1 MGSLINNKTGEVIK
15 YNKNPARSKPVV
27 SQQAKKEAE
36 NRYQTYVE
44 KSKPFWQTW
53 FQDKSTNDTVVDST
67 TGTTIQVNK
76 PTFLAGGVKSSAAGY
91 VNSVGT
97 LLDAVNQGLNTAENY
112 SSDYASRQVQ
122 RMQESLQTGRTSDGR
137 ILTPTMRKTLESQIS
152 KYQRQATKDKPDGT
166 FEERHPVLSSV
177 QNTVEQTADDIA
189 ASAQRDTEAAKEG
202 LGKFGQF
209 MVDTGVAGTQ
219 LAGDVGL
226 ALLTGGSA
234 LVPMAVRSFGGAA
247 QEARQSGASL
257 GNQVA
262 YGLGS
267 AALSTATEKISNVAA
282 PFRKVFGAGAADKL
296 AGKLVKQFGE
306 STAVKTMSKL
316 AQTPAGK
323 LAASALSEGS
333 EEYVED
339 IFQPVLQRATYD
351 PDASFDPSQALYD
364 AAIGAALGGVGGAVD
379 VAGSRE
385 SRVQSHSAPT
395 EGASGAPVSVD
406 TPATQTAIQSAA
418 QPTVQPATDVMGQE
432 TKQMNGQIPQTVE
445 DTAQTETLLDILLK
459 GKRVD
464 QTQANNQQ
472 FDALAERGG
481 IGVDAGGKLY
491 QMNPSEHI
499 DQRNQETVRNRSVN
513 AFQYDHPEL
522 QSYMKQAAE
531 SLIADADFSLQF
543 PMTRSYERG
552 MQGNKVNQSAQTS
565 AFLRE
570 AMDETG
576 LSRNQIIDAAQ
587 RIIHDQGQEN
597 VVAAKSVELILD
609 RMLTDGYT
617 TMYGETVSPNEAY
630 ISAKESIAGAAPEQ
644 TSEPLPIWDMPEAQT
659 DGLGAADA
667 GSVNTAYENLQAQSS
682 RFYPEGANAARPV
695 DVPMQDFSGRN
706 ISKSA
711 STVMGAKAIP
721 DDVVPMIE
729 QLVAQGDLSYT
740 VNTDQQAKIRAVST
754 IRKKGY
760 DGAVEQFRNAV
771 KKGTVSKD
779 TVALGQAL
787 LNNAANAGDGNA
799 VAELMT
805 LYQDL
810 STNAGQALQAMSIFR
825 KLSPE
830 SQLYGIQKIVDNLNE
845 SVNTKKKRSVTAA
858 DNVPVDQWMKK
869 TGELLAKQL
878 YKVAKPSP
886 KKAQTVSQTILSDL
900 RKFAKE
906 NLPDSKTATGNQ
918 RTEIDRI
925 VDLFNNYEN
934 YQEAFESAKATIQ
947 KEYGKDAQVQSVLQ
961 DWIKSTLDYNAM
973 FDSQIAKETGVQI
986 QIDRDL
992 ITKFLQQQDQG
1003 GRDAVMEEIYDDIAG
1018 KVPSTW
1024 QDKWN
1029 AWRYLSML
1037 ANPRTH
1043 IRNSFGNLFFQPV
1056 RMMKNA
1062 VAAGIE
1068 SGLEKAGVRI
1078 ERTKSFGVSP
1088 SLYRAAWNDY
1098 SNVKDL
1104 LGGTKYD
1111 DAKSQINSRR
1121 KIFKNGV
1128 LETARTKNS
1137 AALEFEDAI
1146 FKRIT
1151 YADSLTG
1158 YLRANGVT
1166 AEQLESGS
1174 VDAEL
1179 LGRARDY
1186 AGKEALKATYQD
1198 RNAFSDRV
1206 VKISKDLGI
1215 VGEAILP
1222 FKRTPANILA
1232 RAFDYSPAGVAK
1244 SIYDGLFKVKSGEK
1258 TAGEVIDE
1266 AASGLTG
1273 SALMA
1278 LGAYMFASGMVTG
1291 AQGDDK
1297 DDKWAELLGH
1307 QGYAFEFKDGTSFT
1321 LDWLAPESLPFFMG
1335 VELMSSAGENGMDA
1349 ESVWNAVKATA
1360 NPMLDLSM
1368 LQSVN
1373 DLIDSVKYAE
1383 DAPLEAMIPSA
1394 IISYFSQ
1401 AVPTLGGQIERSGE
1415 SERMQT
1421 YTDKN
1426 SIIPTDVQYALGR
1439 ASARIPLWDY
1449 QQIPYIDEWGRTE
1462 SNGDPLLN
1470 AANNFLNPAYTSQVE
1485 VDAVEAELQKVRD
1498 ATGDTAVFPA
1508 AAQRYVEVDGER
1520 KDLSAEEYE
1529 KYAKKLGSER
1539 YSLLQEA
1546 MQTDYYRSAT
1556 SDQKAEY
1563 IADLY
1568 SYAGAVAKSSVSSYQ
1583 LEDWQENASTAQQD
1597 IGVSPAEYIAMK
1609 QKYGTKYLSGDA
1621 YDKTKEA
1628 VNNGIPLE
1636 TYLSYR
1642 GNTANITSDK
1652 DQNGNTIDGSK
1663 KSKVMAAINEMDLS
1677 TTEKDWLYYLS
1688 GYSESTISEAP
1699 WK

>member
-1 MGSLINNKTGEVIK
+1 
-15 YNKNPARSKPVV
+15 
-27 SQQAKKEAE
+27 
-36 NRYQTYVE
+36 
-44 KSKPFWQTW
+44 
-53 FQDKSTNDTVVDST
+53 
-67 TGTTIQVNK
+67 
-76 PTFLAGGVKSSAAGY
+76 
-91 VNSVGT
+91 
-97 LLDAVNQGLNTAENY
+97 
-112 SSDYASRQVQ
+112 
-122 RMQESLQTGRTSDGR
+122 
-137 ILTPTMRKTLESQIS
+137 
-152 KYQRQATKDKPDGT
+152 
-166 FEERHPVLSSV
+166 
-177 QNTVEQTADDIA
+177 
-189 ASAQRDTEAAKEG
+189 
-202 LGKFGQF
+202 
-209 MVDTGVAGTQ
+209 
-219 LAGDVGL
+219 
-226 ALLTGGSA
+226 
-234 LVPMAVRSFGGAA
+234 
-247 QEARQSGASL
+247 
-257 GNQVA
+257 
-262 YGLGS
+262 
-267 AALSTATEKISNVAA
+267 
-282 PFRKVFGAGAADKL
+282 
-296 AGKLVKQFGE
+296 
-306 STAVKTMSKL
+306 
-316 AQTPAGK
+316 
-323 LAASALSEGS
+323 
-333 EEYVED
+333 
-339 IFQPVLQRATYD
+339 
-351 PDASFDPSQALYD
+351 
-364 AAIGAALGGVGGAVD
+364 
-379 VAGSRE
+379 
-385 SRVQSHSAPT
+385 
-395 EGASGAPVSVD
+395 
-406 TPATQTAIQSAA
+406 
-418 QPTVQPATDVMGQE
+418 
-432 TKQMNGQIPQTVE
+432 
-445 DTAQTETLLDILLK
+445 
-459 GKRVD
+459 
-464 QTQANNQQ
+464 
-472 FDALAERGG
+472 
-481 IGVDAGGKLY
+481 
-491 QMNPSEHI
+491 
-499 DQRNQETVRNRSVN
+499 
-513 AFQYDHPEL
+513 
-522 QSYMKQAAE
+522 
-531 SLIADADFSLQF
+531 
-543 PMTRSYERG
+543 
-552 MQGNKVNQSAQTS
+552 
-565 AFLRE
+565 
-570 AMDETG
+570 
-576 LSRNQIIDAAQ
+576 
-587 RIIHDQGQEN
+587 
-597 VVAAKSVELILD
+597 
-609 RMLTDGYT
+609 
-617 TMYGETVSPNEAY
+617 
-630 ISAKESIAGAAPEQ
+630 
-644 TSEPLPIWDMPEAQT
+644 
-659 DGLGAADA
+659 
-667 GSVNTAYENLQAQSS
+667 
-682 RFYPEGANAARPV
+682 
-695 DVPMQDFSGRN
+695 
-706 ISKSA
+706 
-711 STVMGAKAIP
+711 MGAKAIP

-754 IRKKGY
+754 IREKGY

-906 NLPDSKTATGNQ
+906 NLSDSKTAAGNQ

-1043 IRNSFGNLFFQPV
+1043 IRNIAGNVGFQPL
-1056 RMMKNA
+1056 RMAKNA

-1068 SGLEKAGVRI
+1068 AGLEKAGVNI

-1098 SNVKDL
+1098 SNVKNL

-1137 AALEFEDAI
+1137 AALEMEDAI

-1151 YADSLTG
+1151 YADSLAG

-1266 AASGLTG
+1266 AAAGITGSGL
-1273 SALMA
+1273 LA
-1278 LGAYMFASGMVTG
+1278 LGAYLFASGLVTG

-1297 DDKWAELLGH
+1297 DDKLAELLGH
-1307 QGYAFEFKDGTSFT
+1307 QGYALELPDGTSVT

-1462 SNGDPLLN
+1462 SNGDPLMN

-1498 ATGDTAVFPA
+1498 ETGDTAVFPTT
-1508 AAQRYVEVDGER
+1508 AQRYIEVDGER
-1520 KDLSAEEYE
+1520 KDLTAEEYE
-1529 KYAKKLGSER
+1529 KYARKLGTER
-1539 YSLLQEA
+1539 YSLLQKA

-1568 SYAGAVAKSSVSSYQ
+1568 SYACAVAKSSVSSYQ
-1583 LEDWQENASTAQQD
+1583 LEGWQKNASTAQHD

>member
-296 AGKLVKQFGE
+296 SGKLVKQFGE

-385 SRVQSHSAPT
+385 SRVQSPSAPT

-432 TKQMNGQIPQTVE
+432 TKRMNGQIPQTVE

-472 FDALAERGG
+472 FDALAERGD

-531 SLIADADFSLQF
+531 FLIADADLSLQF

-644 TSEPLPIWDMPEAQT
+644 TSKPLPIWDMPEAQT
-659 DGLGAADA
+659 DGLGAANA
-667 GSVNTAYENLQAQSS
+667 GFLGDTERGFSQNVATDPSMEQPLRENFQEDPEMYFRLGNRETLHKAQSIFDLGIDEARS
-682 RFYPEGANAARPV
+682 QLERAIGA
-695 DVPMQDFSGRN
+695 
-706 ISKSA
+706 
-711 STVMGAKAIP
+711 AKAGQKLKP
-721 DDVVPMIE
+721 EMVPLARM
-729 QLVAQGDLSYT
+729 VANELARQGDVYGGRKIL
-740 VNTDQQAKIRAVST
+740 TDISIELTQAGQLGQAAAILRNSGPAVRTETMEKLIQQAKEKLSAET
-754 IRKKGY
+754 
-760 DGAVEQFRNAV
+760 DVEVDQ
-771 KKGTVSKD
+771 D
-779 TVALGQAL
+779 L
-787 LNNAANAGDGNA
+787 LDAYANATTDAESDAAIQAIQESLAAQIPSTMLDKWTALRYVNMLGNLKTQIRNVSGNVGMLFA
-799 VAELMT
+799 SRT
-805 LYQDL
+805 
-810 STNAGQALQAMSIFR
+810 SNAIAASLETIASKASGGKTGR
-825 KLSPE
+825 
-830 SQLYGIQKIVDNLNE
+830 
-845 SVNTKKKRSVTAA
+845 TRSVTVDKALRDAA
-858 DNVPVDQWMKK
+858 TKDFDTVRREAL
-869 TGELLAKQL
+869 GEVKYSITDPSAGAFVQGIQDKQRVFKSSIL
-878 YKVAKPSP
+878 EGYR
-886 KKAQTVSQTILSDL
+886 KATNWLM
-900 RKFAKE
+900 
-906 NLPDSKTATGNQ
+906 
-918 RTEIDRI
+918 
-925 VDLFNNYEN
+925 NNPFFGD
-934 YQEAFESAKATIQ
+934 EAFIRKA
-947 KEYGKDAQVQSVLQ
+947 YSRA
-961 DWIKSTLDYNAM
+961 
-973 FDSQIAKETGVQI
+973 
-986 QIDRDL
+986 
-992 ITKFLQQQDQG
+992 
-1003 GRDAVMEEIYDDIAG
+1003 
-1018 KVPSTW
+1018 
-1024 QDKWN
+1024 
-1029 AWRYLSML
+1029 LS
-1037 ANPRTH
+1037 
-1043 IRNSFGNLFFQPV
+1043 
-1056 RMMKNA
+1056 
-1062 VAAGIE
+1062 
-1068 SGLEKAGVRI
+1068 
-1078 ERTKSFGVSP
+1078 
-1088 SLYRAAWNDY
+1088 
-1098 SNVKDL
+1098 
-1104 LGGTKYD
+1104 
-1111 DAKSQINSRR
+1111 
-1121 KIFKNGV
+1121 
-1128 LETARTKNS
+1128 
-1137 AALEFEDAI
+1137 
-1146 FKRIT
+1146 
-1151 YADSLTG
+1151 G
-1158 YLRANGVT
+1158 YLKANGVT
-1166 AEQLESGS
+1166 AEQFQDQTWQKEHADLLENAREFA
-1174 VDAEL
+1174 VKDAQEVTF
-1179 LGRARDY
+1179 RDQN
-1186 AGKEALKATYQD
+1186 T
-1198 RNAFSDRV
+1198 FSDWISRIGRRPDTP
-1206 VKISKDLGI
+1206 KIIRALSAGNM
-1215 VGEAILP
+1215 P
-1222 FKRTPANILA
+1222 FRRTPANVFL
-1232 RAFDYSPAGVAK
+1232 RAVEYSPAGIVNAGVQAARAK
-1244 SIYDGLFKVKSGEK
+1244 AASSSLANRSGLAGKAARSGADI
-1258 TAGEVIDE
+1258 TVTDVIDTL
-1266 AASGLTG
+1266 SKGLTG
-1273 SALMA
+1273 TGIFVLGMA
-1278 LGAYMFASGMVTG
+1278 LKNAGLLRGGPDDDEKQAEFDDLTG
-1291 AQGDDK
+1291 HQDFSLELPNGTSITMD
-1297 DDKWAELLGH
+1297 WLSPISMPLFMGAELERLRQDGDI
-1307 QGYAFEFKDGTSFT
+1307 QLKDLEQAFTSMT
-1321 LDWLAPESLPFFMG
+1321 DVMIQ
-1335 VELMSSAGENGMDA
+1335 M
-1349 ESVWNAVKATA
+1349 
-1360 NPMLDLSM
+1360 SM
-1368 LQSVN
+1368 LQGIN
-1373 DLIDSVKYAE
+1373 DSLDNLKYS
-1383 DAPLEAMIPSA
+1383 DYNL
-1394 IISYFSQ
+1394 
-1401 AVPTLGGQIERSGE
+1401 
-1415 SERMQT
+1415 MQF
-1421 YTDKN
+1421 
-1426 SIIPTDVQYALGR
+1426 A
-1439 ASARIPLWDY
+1439 ASAALDYLTQGLTNTLVGQARRTFTDDGNSMTYVDQESPIPDWLQRELGSASKRSIVPAY
-1449 QQIPYIDEWGRTE
+1449 NQIPYIDAWGRTQ
-1462 SNGDPLLN
+1462 SSGDPLLN
-1470 AANNFLNPAYTSQVE
+1470 AANNFLNPAYTSQIE
-1485 VDAVEAELQKVRD
+1485 VDAVEQELQDIKD
-1498 ATGDTAVFPA
+1498 STGDSSVFPSRA
-1508 AAQRYVEVDGER
+1508 DKSFTVNGKEKQ
-1520 KDLSAEEYE
+1520 LTAEEYE

-1583 LEDWQENASTAQQD
+1583 LEGWQENASTAQQD
-1597 IGVSPAEYIAMK
+1597 IGVSPAEYIALY
-1609 QKYGTKYLSGDA
+1609 QKYGSSIMSGKA
-1621 YDKTKEA
+1621 YEKTKEA
-1628 VNNGIPLE
+1628 VKNGFTVDE
-1636 TYLSYR
+1636 YATAKTSANTNGKSGVNKEEATSYV
-1642 GNTANITSDK
+1642 N
-1652 DQNGNTIDGSK
+1652 Q
-1663 KSKVMAAINEMDLS
+1663 
-1677 TTEKDWLYYLS
+1677 S
-1688 GYSESTISEAP
+1688 GYTGKKKADLWDLICTTSKNNP
-1699 WK
+1699 FR